1 MQGLLGGS
9 RGLFISRVLDR
20 WGRAIVVVPTE
31 EELDHLVDDIGFF
44 SGSERAIPMAVD
56 PYGLQEPEREALRAL
71 LRFLEGEKAAIVTTP
86 EGLLLKVPSREAL
99 QALKLSL
106 RVTETIDRNWLI
118 ERLVELGYERVPMV
132 ETPGEMSVRGAI
144 LDLFPPERT
153 DPLRIEFFDNTIESI
168 RTFDP
173 HTQRSTAKLEHVVL
187 WPAKLEGPNP
197 LAREFADLLIVV
209 EPEEVFER
217 LKDFEPNPL
226 FCAYGEIEGLLR
238 DSPKVLLDGLLAE
251 PERIRVEVQG
261 HQGLREEVRAKGLK
275 VLAFRIRDWFSRG
288 HEVNIVTSAGQQ
300 ATRFM
305 EILEAYGLKS
315 SNVGPKRG
323 MAVGLLVGSL
333 SRGFV
338 LKKEGIVYLTETEIF
353 GRRPKP
359 SPRPRRIKPL
369 DFDELKPGDYV
380 VHVDY
385 GIGIFRGLKKLDL
398 EGSKDFIL
406 IEYEGGDR
414 LYVPVDRMN
423 LVHRWVGPSEQ
434 PPRLSRLGGPQWRR
448 AKRRVRRAVQEV
460 ARELVEL
467 YAARKALPGHAFSP
481 PDALFREFEATF
493 PYEETPDQ
501 LEAIEAVIR
510 DMCSPTP
517 MDRLICG
524 DVGFGKTEVAIRAAF
539 KAVMDGKQVAVLV
552 PTTVLAEQ
560 HYRTFR
566 ERLDRYPV
574 VVETLSRFRSPSE
587 QKRILEDL
595 RRGRIDIIIGTH
607 RLLSKDVA
615 FRDLGLL
622 IIDDEQRFGVAH
634 KERLK
639 ELKKTVD
646 CLTLTATPSP
656 RTLQMALVGLKEMS
670 LITTPPAGR
679 QSIKTRIIPFDEKLI
694 RKAIMEEL
702 GRGGQVFYIHNR
714 IATIFQVARRLER
727 IVPEARI
734 AVAHGQMNPRELE
747 RIMMYFVRGEI
758 DVLVSTSIVELGLDI
773 PNANTIIIDEAHTF
787 GLSDLYQLRGRVGR
801 SWRKAYAYLIVP
813 SPGDISKDAKKRL
826 RALEELSELG
836 SGFRLAM
843 RDLEIRG
850 AGTIFGHRQSGHI
863 ADVGLELY
871 NQMLEE
877 AIRELKGERIKR
889 RITPEI
895 RVPIEAHIPQGYI
908 QEDSQRL
915 LFYRRLSEV
924 EDPKELEAL
933 REELLDRYG
942 PLPPEVEGLLEVISL
957 KLELQEFGIERL
969 EVGEGELRA
978 KLTEGVQP
986 EELVSRIMEDP
997 RGIKLTPAMELVVR
1011 VQGDWREAFKKVRSL
1026 LGEGGKR

>member
-1 MQGLLGGS
+1 MLRGLRKLDIEGS
-9 RGLFISRVLDR
+9 R
-20 WGRAIVVVPTE
+20 
-31 EELDHLVDDIGFF
+31 
-44 SGSERAIPMAVD
+44 
-56 PYGLQEPEREALRAL
+56 
-71 LRFLEGEKAAIVTTP
+71 
-86 EGLLLKVPSREAL
+86 
-99 QALKLSL
+99 
-106 RVTETIDRNWLI
+106 
-118 ERLVELGYERVPMV
+118 
-132 ETPGEMSVRGAI
+132 
-144 LDLFPPERT
+144 
-153 DPLRIEFFDNTIESI
+153 
-168 RTFDP
+168 
-173 HTQRSTAKLEHVVL
+173 
-187 WPAKLEGPNP
+187 
-197 LAREFADLLIVV
+197 
-209 EPEEVFER
+209 
-217 LKDFEPNPL
+217 
-226 FCAYGEIEGLLR
+226 
-238 DSPKVLLDGLLAE
+238 
-251 PERIRVEVQG
+251 
-261 HQGLREEVRAKGLK
+261 
-275 VLAFRIRDWFSRG
+275 
-288 HEVNIVTSAGQQ
+288 
-300 ATRFM
+300 
-305 EILEAYGLKS
+305 
-315 SNVGPKRG
+315 
-323 MAVGLLVGSL
+323 
-333 SRGFV
+333 
-338 LKKEGIVYLTETEIF
+338 
-353 GRRPKP
+353 
-359 SPRPRRIKPL
+359 
-369 DFDELKPGDYV
+369 
-380 VHVDY
+380 
-385 GIGIFRGLKKLDL
+385 
-398 EGSKDFIL
+398 DFIL

-510 DMCSPTP
+510 DMCSPIP

-574 VVETLSRFRSPSE
+574 VVEVLSRFRSPSE

-607 RLLSKDVA
+607 RLLSKDVV

-646 CLTLTATPSP
+646 CLTLTATPIP

-679 QSIKTRIIPFDEKLI
+679 QSIKTRIIPFNEKLI

-702 GRGGQVFYIHNR
+702 ERGGQVFFIHNR
-714 IATIFQVARRLER
+714 IASIFQVARRLER

-747 RIMMYFVRGEI
+747 RIMMHFVRGKI

-813 SPGDISKDAKKRL
+813 SPGDISRDARKRL
-826 RALEELSELG
+826 KALEELSELG

-850 AGTIFGHRQSGHI
+850 AGTLFGHRQSGHV

-877 AIRELKGERIKR
+877 AVRELKGDEIKR
-889 RITPEI
+889 KITPEI

-908 QEDSQRL
+908 QDDSQRL

-924 EDPKELEAL
+924 EDPRGLEAL
-933 REELLDRYG
+933 REELIDRYG

-957 KLELQEFGIERL
+957 KLELQELGIERL
-969 EVGEGELRA
+969 EVREGELRA
-978 KLTEGVQP
+978 KLTEEVRP
-986 EELVSRIMEDP
+986 EGLISRIMRDP
-997 RGIKLTPAMELVVR
+997 RGIRLTPDMELVVR
-1011 VQGDWREAFKKVRSL
+1011 AREDWRAAFRKVRSL
-1026 LGEGGKR
+1026 LRDGGGG